1 MFSMQLGRAS
11 PLLPGR
17 FLAVPFKQ
25 TERVSFAQP
34 LRAYIASA
42 FAEDPDQYIN
52 DLQALDT
59 FRAAIASPDQHDE
72 SANQHLKYYAHLH
85 FLAGKFVMDDEHIRI
100 AFTWASALGKDHEFT
115 SSYNIGFEKAS
126 VLFNLAALYSQ
137 LAGNVNLTSD
147 DTFKR
152 AASYFQ
158 QAAGVFTMIVES
170 LSIWNI
176 SGSSA
181 VQLNSLSQLM
191 LAQGQEVFFEK
202 ALAGKMKD
210 ATLAKLAQQA
220 SVFYAAAFE
229 GASKTQVFDK
239 AWNSYMQV
247 KLLHWKSVSHYHR
260 ALEALGSGKYGEQ
273 IAWINAALAWSKS
286 ANDGGL
292 MKNITLAKVSA
303 DVKAMQSILE
313 KALQQANKDND
324 LIYMENIPR
333 TESLVAIVP
342 ARMVNPTPFPDTGAL
357 MKIIEKP
364 LFQHLVSFE
373 IHQAA
378 SEYASKKDAIS
389 KEINDRL
396 TEATSIA
403 FRQVT
408 CACTLASIN
417 LPGSIEALEQPIGL
431 PESVL
436 RRSEEVRSLGGAQ
449 GLESTLYT
457 VQSLSKRSWEILR
470 DAMEMLDTE
479 AAGDQS
485 LQLQFGSKWSRAT
498 SASLGQNLRD
508 AEQRFRKKLQD
519 ADNSNRVVWSK
530 METHAHLIANLSL
543 ARSELEASVPAS
555 TAATTLALRDPN
567 LIQLKG
573 FLDQINASV
582 KLRVEL
588 VAKVK
593 ETVKNDDIVP
603 RLLESAANGA
613 VFDKSAVFA
622 EQLKL
627 YTTFDEQASNII
639 SQQETLLGSI
649 VSCNKI
655 FTESR
660 QTSELIRNRENAL
673 QSLGDGYK
681 AFKEITSNLDEGVK
695 FYNDMEHSLSKL
707 RASCRDFTLARDI
720 EKKDMLSQIQQN
732 VINMRFSDA
741 PGSSP
746 SGPPTSSPYAASAPT
761 FGQLGPASYANQ
773 PMPAPPLP
781 GTWNPAQSLQYGQI
795 QQGYSNPQPPN
806 YASMPNN
813 AAQPTGVWNSGQ
825 PLQYGQSAQQQPPHP
840 PQPSPASASAYP
852 GGAQYGVYQP
862 QSHPPQYRPQ

>member
-342 ARMVNPTPFPDTGAL
+342 ARM
-357 MKIIEKP
+357 
-364 LFQHLVSFE
+364 
-373 IHQAA
+373 AA

-403 FRQVT
+403 FS
-408 CACTLASIN
+408 TLASIN

-627 YTTFDEQASNII
+627 YTAFDEQASNII